1 MRKPLGIMFVVLIV
15 WTLINIAVSL
25 RLWEHRTYVS
35 PEERRQPVILAPVER
50 DMILTQMRD
59 FSRALHE
66 VLDAARR
73 GDTAS
78 ARAVAAGAGNL
89 AALKLETSGS
99 LPMPYRRLA
108 AATHTAFDSLA
119 ARARLGADSIFAA
132 TPHVTGT
139 CVACHTTY
147 RFGMR

>member
-25 RLWEHRTYVS
+25 RLWGHRTYVA
-35 PEERRQPVILAPVER
+35 PADRRQPVMLAPVER
-50 DMILTQMRD
+50 DMVLAQMRD

-73 GDTAS
+73 GDTAA
-78 ARAVAAGAGNL
+78 ARAVAAGAGDL
-89 AALKLETSGS
+89 AALKLEANGS

-108 AATHTAFDSLA
+108 AAAHTAFDSLA
-119 ARARLGADSIFAA
+119 ARARLGPDSVFAA
-132 TPHVTGT
+132 TPQVTGT
-139 CVACHTTY
+139 CVACHATY